1 MTIKQKIDKYLKDN
15 YSDVV
20 FETKVKGF
28 RWQTIADKI
37 GKDINKDV
45 VKERWK
51 VVKKKMEDFN
61 NIETS
66 KFIAEKKQQLKPMKD
81 LIEPIR
87 KEFLKEVKQ
96 KLEEA
101 EWKKIEKDTIEDVMT
116 KRQKESNLLYNPP
129 KETKSWNL
137 ITFLKNLFKNL

>member
-51 VVKKKMEDFN
+51 VVKKK
-61 NIETS
+61 IEIENEE
-66 KFIAEKKQQLKPMKD
+66 IAWKVIEKNTIEAANKQQ
-81 LIEPIR
+81 
-87 KEFLKEVKQ
+87 KQ
-96 KLEEA
+96 P
-101 EWKKIEKDTIEDVMT
+101 W
-116 KRQKESNLLYNPP
+116 SF
-129 KETKSWNL
+129 